1 MLRRALNRQS
11 MSTQII
17 YYCLK
22 DDIMFISRYREREF
36 VVAVVAVVSREKPGS
51 DRGYQHSS
59 GNRAF
64 LTDVF
69 DVHD

>member
-1 MLRRALNRQS
+1 

-22 DDIMFISRYREREF
+22 DDIMFISRYREQEF
-36 VVAVVAVVSREKPGS
+36 VVAVMVREKHGS
-51 DRGYQHSS
+51 DRVYQHSS